1 LRVTLL
7 QQNGALVRSVDFPH
21 GRTQVAPICAA
32 RAGLRRSGEAAPNG
46 MRTRRCDAPQLP
58 SWAEEMAARLP
69 HGVVETERTNVEIPL
84 LFGLALVPQLAA
96 ALPDPGG
103 SLVEFGRR

>member
-1 LRVTLL
+1 
-7 QQNGALVRSVDFPH
+7 
-21 GRTQVAPICAA
+21 
-32 RAGLRRSGEAAPNG
+32 
-46 MRTRRCDAPQLP
+46 
-58 SWAEEMAARLP
+58 MAARLP